1 MLEFSEWFS
10 FELCQ
15 IFGLAVMSGCVV
27 IAVFWCADQVYRRLR
42 ISFLILQWCRE
53 NKGRLKKTHWWVCDE
68 SDLPDDGTD

>member
-10 FELCQ
+10 FVLCQ

-42 ISFLILQWCRE
+42 ISFLILHHCLVARDYYGCSHDRTQSHI
-53 NKGRLKKTHWWVCDE
+53 L
-68 SDLPDDGTD
+68 